1 MSTDLIHRRA
11 DAAWAPYQDQ
21 AGFVFRLLRIAEDIP
36 MLHAWFREERAAFW
50 LMQDK
55 TEDEVRRTYQ
65 SMMDSGRATTYIGVH
80 AGRPAFLAECYDPA
94 HDRIR
99 AYYEV
104 RAGDLGMHI
113 FIAPADVRIPGFTR
127 SAFHALMRFMFD
139 HLGAQRI
146 VVEPDANNHR
156 VHALNR
162 SAGFVYDRDVPFFE
176 KIASLAFCTR
186 REFETAAAA
195 NMEKVCS

>member
-1 MSTDLIHRRA
+1 
-11 DAAWAPYQDQ
+11 
-21 AGFVFRLLRIAEDIP
+21 
-36 MLHAWFREERAAFW
+36 
-50 LMQDK
+50 MQDK
-55 TEDEVRRTYQ
+55 SADQVRQAYQ
-65 SMMDSGRATTYIGVH
+65 AMMDSGHATAYIGMH
-80 AGRPAFLAECYDPA
+80 SGRPAFLAECYNPA

-99 AYYEV
+99 GFYEV

-113 FIAPADVRIPGFTR
+113 FVGPARERIPGFTR

-146 VVEPDANNHR
+146 VVEPDATNHK

-162 SAGFVYDRDVPFFE
+162 SAGFAYHRDVPFFG

-186 REFETAAAA
+186 QDFDAVRAA
-195 NMEKVCS
+195 NLEKACP